1 MMKINERLKRLEAHK
16 KDWRTEMSRPCEV
29 FVLAG
34 ETIEQAIERARLEE
48 PRLATGWLT
57 IVQPDEPFTA

>member
-1 MMKINERLKRLEAHK
+1 MKLDERLKRLEAHK
-16 KDWRTEMSRPCEV
+16 KDWRTEMGRPCEV

-34 ETIEQAIERARLEE
+34 ETTEQAIDRARLEA
-48 PRLATGWLT
+48 PRLATGYLT